1 MSRINVDKIT
11 GATGTASGAPITL
24 SGDTATLGTGATFSG
39 TFSGDPDKKT
49 CKAWINFN
57 GTGTVAIRDSFN
69 VASLTD
75 NGTGDYTITFSQA
88 FSNINYCYAG
98 CAGNDDHFISSRNYG
113 SFPPTTT
120 TSRMASVQY
129 NGGGKSDD
137 NLISV
142 IYFGS

>member
-1 MSRINVDKIT
+1 RSQ
-11 GATGTASGAPITL
+11 
-24 SGDTATLGTGATFSG
+24 DTA
-39 TFSGDPDKKT
+39 
-49 CKAWINFN
+49 KAWINFN

-69 VASLTD
+69 VAGLTD

-88 FSNINYCYAG
+88 FSNINYSYAA
-98 CAGNDDHFISSRNYG
+98 CAGNDNYFISSRNYG
-113 SFPPTTT
+113 AFPPTTT